1 MIAPVA
7 IERGIKGIRVLLVED
22 DEDQRILMTMLYEAA
37 GYTVRIASN
46 GEEALVVL
54 DEWTPHVVVSDLMMP
69 VMDGLAMI
77 QKMKSC
83 ADLQDIPIMVLTALD
98 NSETEVQL
106 LDMGVNEYL
115 EKTTPRKVMM
125 KRLEKILRD
134 KQML

>member
-1 MIAPVA
+1 VIAPVA